1 MPFILGANSLTGGYT
16 VDNSLRFN
24 SASSDYLS
32 KTFAS
37 SSNRKTWTVSLWSK
51 RSNLSTIQLFMGTSL
66 TNSDTN
72 TMEFGW
78 FSDNLSVVRYNF
90 YQFSTTQ
97 LFRDVSAW
105 YHIVLAFDTTQA
117 TDSNRMKLYVNG
129 SQVTSFSTVSY
140 PTLNEDLPLISSGQL
155 TNIGRQYY
163 AGISSADRY
172 LNGYL
177 SEINFIDGQAL
188 TPTDFGEFDEDS
200 GIWKPIAYA
209 GTYGTN
215 GFYLE
220 TKDSGALGADTSG
233 NANNFTVNNL
243 TAVDQMLDTPTNNFA
258 TFNPIHKTGS
268 LPAFSNGNLIV
279 SPTVANYQ
287 TSFATMGIST
297 GLAYMEMLVIG
308 TSNTGENM
316 GIGNDIEQNNH
327 SNAINALANT
337 TGGYAYYPYFGYKI
351 TNSTNSAYGSSLAN
365 GDILQIALNMDTG
378 KVWFGKNGV
387 YPASGNPSADTGE
400 AFSGLVGTFIAGMTL
415 YSGGYTS
422 VIVNFGQDS
431 SFAGNKTRQSN
442 QDSNNIGDFY
452 YAPPTGFLALCTK
465 NLATNG

>member
-16 VDNSLRFN
+16 VDNSCRFN
-24 SASSDYLS
+24 IASADSLQRTPSSAGTLTKWTYSTWIKRSTLGGGQQLFSSGPRSGTVEDQLYLLDGNVINWYDGTS
-32 KTFAS
+32 ATHVRR
-37 SSNRKTWTVSLWSK
+37 SSN
-51 RSNLSTIQLFMGTSL
+51 
-66 TNSDTN
+66 
-72 TMEFGW
+72 
-78 FSDNLSVVRYNF
+78 
-90 YQFSTTQ
+90 

-105 YHIVLAFDTTQA
+105 YHFVFVWDTANGTA
-117 TDSNRMKLYVNG
+117 NYRARIYVNG
-129 SQVTSFSTVSY
+129 VEIIYGTQTTISLNANSKINST
-140 PTLNEDLPLISSGQL
+140 GQHR
-155 TNIGRQYY
+155 IGAVGTV
-163 AGISSADRY
+163 AGEEFG
-172 LNGYL
+172 GYM

-215 GFYLE
+215 GFYLDFE
-220 TKDSGALGADTSG
+220 DSGALGADTSG

-268 LPAFSNGNLIV
+268 LPAFSNGNLIL

-327 SNAINALANT
+327 SNAMNPLANT
-337 TGGYAYYPYFGYKI
+337 TGGYAYYPFNGNKI
-351 TNSTNSAYGSSLAN
+351 TNNTNSAYGSSLAN

-387 YPASGNPSADTGE
+387 YQASGNPSADTGE

-442 QDSNNIGDFY
+442 QDSNNIGNFY